1 MIRGSSSFRFMA
13 IRNVRTVAPG
23 ERYRG
28 STDATAGAALVP
40 FPVLVAGDTSW
51 LAKTGKEPKDPAP
64 TRQITAM
71 IGWKT
76 PLNPIWRVPL
86 LVEARFEAR

>member
-1 MIRGSSSFRFMA
+1 MIRGSSSIRFMA
-13 IRNVRTVAPG
+13 IRNVRTVALG

-51 LAKTGKEPKDPAP
+51 LAKTGKEPKDPSNSRLAVFALK
-64 TRQITAM
+64 TR
-71 IGWKT
+71 
-76 PLNPIWRVPL
+76 L
-86 LVEARFEAR
+86 F